1 MRRFA
6 FLSAVLAAAAL
17 AQHARADE
25 APANEA
31 KAAPER
37 LTIGDKAPDID
48 IEHWV
53 KGVEMDKRGKFEPLT
68 TWEPGQVYLLE
79 FWATWCPPCVGSMPH
94 LSELQEKHAKDG
106 FRVIGVSDESL
117 PKVVEFLFK
126 TYERDGKV
134 HNDRT
139 HYTLTTDPDGST
151 HASFFRAAGQRG
163 IPCGFVIGK
172 TGEVEWI
179 GHPMRVDD
187 VLEQVIAGTW
197 DREAFKT
204 EFEEKRRLDEL
215 RTTFN
220 AAYRPLRQ
228 AGDWEGCWKVLEE
241 QGAELP
247 NLEMERAHV
256 LLVGLKR
263 ADEGYAI
270 LKEHAEASKESPQG
284 LNRIAWWIVDTK
296 DLEPRDLDLAQSLAE
311 KACELAEHK
320 DPSILDTLAHVHHAR
335 GELDKAIEL
344 QTKAVELAAGNERLQ
359 KQMVKVLETW
369 KAEAEEAGADAGS
382 TVE

>member
-6 FLSAVLAAAAL
+6 FLSAVLAAGVVAFP
-17 AQHARADE
+17 ARADD
-25 APANEA
+25 APASEPT
-31 KAAPER
+31 AAPKR
-37 LTIGDKAPDID
+37 LTIGDKAPDVD

-53 KGVEMDKRGKFEPLT
+53 KGVEMDRRGNFTPLT

-106 FRVIGVSDESL
+106 LHVIGVSSESL
-117 PKVVEFLFK
+117 PKVIEFLFK

-134 HNDRT
+134 QNDRT

-151 HASFFRAAGQRG
+151 HDSFFRAAGQTG

-179 GHPMRVDD
+179 GHPMQVDKVIED
-187 VLEQVIAGTW
+187 VLAGTW
-197 DREAFKT
+197 DRTAYKA
-204 EFEEKRRLDEL
+204 EFEEKRRIADL
-215 RTTFN
+215 RAAFN

-228 AGDWEGCWKVLEE
+228 ANDWEGCWKVLEE
-241 QGAELP
+241 LGAELP

-263 ADEGYAI
+263 TDEGYAI
-270 LKEHAEASKESPQG
+270 LKEHAEAAKESPQG

-320 DPSILDTLAHVHHAR
+320 DASIMDTLAHVHHAR
-335 GELDKAIEL
+335 GELDKAIEI
-344 QTKAVELAAGNERLQ
+344 QTQAVELAADNERLQ
-359 KQMVKVLETW
+359 KQLTQVLETW
-369 KAEAEEAGADAGS
+369 KSEQGAAGS
-382 TVE
+382 TDAAE